1 MNDKEVILVVDDTPT
16 ALKLLTDTLTAE
28 GYEVRP
34 ANSGE
39 LAMASVALKPPELI
53 LLDIRMPGMDGYEVC
68 RRLKSRE
75 ESRDIPIIF
84 ISALTEVEDRVEGF
98 RLGAVDFITK
108 PFQREELLARVR
120 THLELRRLNST
131 LKQQK
136 AELQQA
142 NTRLKTEISERTA
155 VEEELAVKVTELEAT
170 LARVK
175 QLEGIIPI
183 CMYCKK
189 IRDDKDSWSAVE
201 LYITEHS
208 EAFFSHGVCPECMEK
223 LKAETAALENS
234 IEKEAG
240 NR

>member
-1 MNDKEVILVVDDTPT
+1 MNDKGAILVVDDTPT
-16 ALKLLTDTLTAE
+16 ALRVLTDILAAE

-34 ANSGE
+34 ASSGE
-39 LAMASVALKPPELI
+39 LALAAVALKPPELI

-75 ESRDIPIIF
+75 EGRDISIIF
-84 ISALTEVEDRVEGF
+84 ISALTEVEERVEGF
-98 RLGAVDFITK
+98 RLGAVDFVTK
-108 PFQREELLARVR
+108 PFQSEELLARVR
-120 THLELRRLNST
+120 THLELRRLNSA
-131 LKQQK
+131 LKRQA

-142 NTRLKTEISERTA
+142 NSRLQTEISERKA
-155 VEEELAVKVTELEAT
+155 VEGELAVKVAQLEDS

-189 IRDDKDSWSAVE
+189 IRDDKDSWSQIE

-208 EAFFSHGVCPECMEK
+208 EALFSHGICPECRKKQGEEFEDVK
-223 LKAETAALENS
+223 SE
-234 IEKEAG
+234 IESEE
-240 NR
+240 